1 MLSMARKE
9 GWIIESLNF
18 ESGCLSGVSWKVHAP
33 FSWGES
39 SWEPTYPDIKVR
51 TGYRSKDIR
60 RTMVSMVKDKTDLDS
75 WFSAKPIKV
84 GNLSNI
90 FAGTELNLRQDVLN
104 FIISYYYEIDILLC
118 TYRGVVETLS
128 VSM

>member
-1 MLSMARKE
+1 
-9 GWIIESLNF
+9 
-18 ESGCLSGVSWKVHAP
+18 
-33 FSWGES
+33 
-39 SWEPTYPDIKVR
+39 
-51 TGYRSKDIR
+51 
-60 RTMVSMVKDKTDLDS
+60 MVSMVKDKTDLDS